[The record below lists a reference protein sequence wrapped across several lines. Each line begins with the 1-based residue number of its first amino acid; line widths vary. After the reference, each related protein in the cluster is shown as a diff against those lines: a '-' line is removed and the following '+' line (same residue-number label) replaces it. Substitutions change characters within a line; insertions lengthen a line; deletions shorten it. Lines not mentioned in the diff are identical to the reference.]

1 MRKLWNIE
9 IPVVLTDAN
18 RGIIVSRM
26 YLISAYFDDKTN
38 RILQGYMKR
47 IAAKTGNS
55 FMMDNHV
62 PPHMTISSIEARS
75 VEILRPA
82 FLGLQGQIRQG
93 RIQFVSVGQLLPYVM
108 YATPVLNEYLL
119 DVSGRVYEAVKTIPM
134 TEVSKYYRPLSWLP
148 HVTLA
153 KKLDKGQMLTAL
165 EVLWDGFVPFEA
177 TITEMGLSKV
187 NPHED
192 VERMVLSK

>member
-1 MRKLWNIE
+1 M
-9 IPVVLTDAN
+9 
-18 RGIIVSRM
+18 
-26 YLISAYFDDKTN
+26 
-38 RILQGYMKR
+38 
-47 IAAKTGNS
+47 
-55 FMMDNHV
+55 
-62 PPHMTISSIEARS
+62 
-75 VEILRPA
+75 
-82 FLGLQGQIRQG
+82 
-93 RIQFVSVGQLLPYVM
+93 SVGQLLPYVM